1 MTLEQ
6 SEQQLRK
13 KLMIALVDGQS
24 GQEQLVELQQWMNS
38 DPDSVEEVVDHLLL
52 DSLLKEALGADV
64 VASLVDMVTES
75 GEMPV
80 GPVITPTSTL
90 VESPQP
96 SDTKIHAQ
104 SEWWRAAWI
113 QSRAGWLIAFVA
125 GVVVASLVVS
135 SNRVPDGLR
144 EDGQAAAGRQVAEQA
159 AAAGGPLG
167 ARSNESRPA
176 PIIAALLVD
185 EVGAKFADGRGPNG
199 VRFGP
204 GEYELL
210 EGIVHLRFA
219 QGADMVLASP
229 ARLEV
234 TDSQHTRLAFGKV
247 RVIAPPTAK
256 GFTIA
261 TRAADYVDL
270 GTEFGLRVDS
280 QSGASD
286 LYVFDGQVNVTDSQS
301 GKVLSEVVE
310 GKSSRFVGGV
320 SETAPKLT
328 DNEFPMPGAIGFE
341 RWREYERTLRKDRD
355 LLAFYPFER
364 TADEAALVN
373 RSEATASDGRIVG
386 ARWTSGRWPGK
397 AALLFDRD
405 DDCVQI
411 EVFGEHQ
418 ELTIATWLKIER
430 LDFELNAILN
440 SDGTEKGGVHF
451 QLTRQGLPRGGVLDR
466 HGFRETVMG
475 NGVPVGRWAHVA
487 LVLSVPNRSQRI
499 YVNGVLARE
508 RSLHSDE
515 VIRPG
520 TCRLGNWLPA
530 GTICPNRAFCG
541 RIDELAIWR
550 RALSEEEIQQKV
562 EAGRPRLLWNEA
574 ETDLSGSTVTN
585 NK

>member
-1 MTLEQ
+1 MTPEP
-6 SEQQLRK
+6 SEQQRRRQL
-13 KLMIALVDGQS
+13 LIELVDGES

-38 DPDSVEEVVDHLLL
+38 DPDRVEEVVDHLLL
-52 DSLLKEALGADV
+52 DSLLQEARGADA
-64 VASLVDMVTES
+64 VASLVDMVADSEA
-75 GEMPV
+75 MPV
-80 GPVITPTSTL
+80 GPTITPTSTL
-90 VESPQP
+90 VASPQS

-104 SEWWRAAWI
+104 SDWRRGVSWI
-113 QSRAGWLIAFVA
+113 PSRVGWPIAFVA
-125 GVVVASLVVS
+125 GCVVASLVVS
-135 SNRVPDGLR
+135 SNRVPNGPH
-144 EDGQAAAGRQVAEQA
+144 EDGHANAKRPVAE
-159 AAAGGPLG
+159 
-167 ARSNESRPA
+167 RSNESQPA
-176 PIIAALLVD
+176 PTIAALLVD

-219 QGADMVLASP
+219 QGADMVLSSP

-286 LYVFDGQVNVTDSQS
+286 LYVFDGQVNVTDSRS

-328 DNEFPMPGAIGFE
+328 DDEFPTPGAIGFE
-341 RWREYERTLRKDRD
+341 RWREYERTLRRDRD
-355 LLAFYPFER
+355 LLALFPFER

-373 RSEATASDGRIVG
+373 RSAATASDGRIVG

-411 EVFGEHQ
+411 EVLGEHQ
-418 ELTIATWLKIER
+418 ELTIAAWLKIER

-440 SDGTEKGGVHF
+440 SDGKEKGGVHF
-451 QLTRQGLPRGGVLDR
+451 QLTRQGLPRGGILDGR
-466 HGFRETVMG
+466 GYRETVVG
-475 NGVPVGRWAHVA
+475 KGVPVGRWAHVA
-487 LVLSVPNRSQRI
+487 SVLSVPNRSQRI
-499 YVNGVLARE
+499 YVNGVLVRE
-508 RSLHSDE
+508 RSLRGDE

-520 TCRLGNWLPA
+520 KCRLGNWLPA
-530 GTICPNRAFCG
+530 GTLCVNRAFRG
-541 RIDELAIWR
+541 RMDELAIWR
-550 RALSEEEIQQKV
+550 RALSKEEIQQKV
-562 EAGRPRLLWNEA
+562 EAGRPGLLFNET
-574 ETDLSGSTVTN
+574 ETDPSGSTVTN

>member
-487 LVLSVPNRSQRI
+487 LVLSVPSAMKR
-499 YVNGVLARE
+499 
-508 RSLHSDE
+508 
-515 VIRPG
+515 RPG
-520 TCRLGNWLPA
+520 RW
-530 GTICPNRAFCG
+530 
-541 RIDELAIWR
+541 LAIICGTAR
-550 RALSEEEIQQKV
+550 
-562 EAGRPRLLWNEA
+562 
-574 ETDLSGSTVTN
+574 T
-585 NK
+585 

>member
-1 MTLEQ
+1 MTPEQ
-6 SEQQLRK
+6 SEQQRGKQL
-13 KLMIALVDGQS
+13 LIELVDGQS
-24 GQEQLVELQQWMNS
+24 GQDKLVGLQHWMNS
-38 DPDSVEEVVDHLLL
+38 GPDRVEQVVDHLLL
-52 DSLLKEALGADV
+52 DSLLQEALGADA

-75 GEMPV
+75 GTMPG
-80 GPVITPTSTL
+80 GPAITPTSTGI
-90 VESPQP
+90 ESRQS
-96 SDTKIHAQ
+96 SDTRIHAQ
-104 SEWWRAAWI
+104 SDGRRAAWS

-125 GVVVASLVVS
+125 GGLVAILAVS
-135 SNRVPDGLR
+135 SNRVLNAPR
-144 EDGQAAAGRQVAEQA
+144 EVGPREVGPVDVERRVAE
-159 AAAGGPLG
+159 
-167 ARSNESRPA
+167 RSNESPPA

-199 VRFGP
+199 VRLVP
-204 GEYELL
+204 GVYELL

-229 ARLEV
+229 ARMEV
-234 TDSQHTRLAFGKV
+234 TDAQHTRLAFGKV

-286 LYVFDGQVNVTDSQS
+286 LYVFDGQVNVTDSRS

-320 SETAPKLT
+320 SETAPRLT
-328 DNEFPMPGAIGFE
+328 HNEFPTPGAIGFE
-341 RWREYERTLRKDRD
+341 RWRAYEQTLRRDRD
-355 LLAFYPFER
+355 LLAFFPFER
-364 TADEAALVN
+364 TADEAALVS
-373 RSEATASDGRIVG
+373 RSAAAASDGRIVG

-411 EVFGEHQ
+411 EVLGEHQ
-418 ELTIATWLKIER
+418 ALTIAAWVKIER

-440 SDGTEKGGVHF
+440 SDGKERGGVHF

-466 HGFRETVMG
+466 RGYRETVVG

-487 LVLSVPNRSQRI
+487 SVLSVPNRLQRI
-499 YVNGVLARE
+499 YVNGVLVRE
-508 RSLHSDE
+508 RSLRGDE

-520 TCRLGNWLPA
+520 KCRLGNWLPA
-530 GTICPNRAFCG
+530 GTICVNRAFRG
-541 RIDELAIWR
+541 RMDELAIWR
-550 RALSEEEIQQKV
+550 RALSEEEVLQKV
-562 EAGRPRLLWNEA
+562 EAGRPGLLFNEA
-574 ETDLSGSTVTN
+574 ETDLSGSTVAN